1 MRNVTK
7 LELPEEMHSVK
18 ILVAIGLYKTESEA
32 MKNSMRRLRSGSI
45 KSAKEIRN
53 MLDRVLGEEELSSII
68 KRMREEETD

>member
-1 MRNVTK
+1 MRNITK
-7 LELPEEMHSVK
+7 LELPEEMHGVK
-18 ILVAIGLYKTESEA
+18 ILVAIGLYKTESEV

-53 MLDRVLGEEELSSII
+53 ILDKVLGEEELSSVI